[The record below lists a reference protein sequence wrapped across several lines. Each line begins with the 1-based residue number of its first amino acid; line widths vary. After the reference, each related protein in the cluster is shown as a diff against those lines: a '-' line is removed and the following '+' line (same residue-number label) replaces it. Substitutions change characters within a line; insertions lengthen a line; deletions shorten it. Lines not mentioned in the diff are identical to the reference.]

1 VELKDYII
9 GNLTDA
15 HRMLGIAL
23 TDLDDKIVSYRASD
37 HVNSIAQILA
47 HVVMGEDRLINASCK
62 GGERIFDAQGW
73 EAKTGIPAVQGGV
86 WNDKVWQM
94 DIPAFLEYQKLVER
108 NAMQYV
114 LSVTPEELER
124 DVTFGPFV
132 QPVADQLRGVLVHHM
147 LGHSGEIS
155 ALKGVQGLKGLPF

>member
-1 VELKDYII
+1 MELKDYII
-9 GNLTDA
+9 GNMDDA

-73 EAKTGIPAVQGGV
+73 ESKTGIPGAQGAV
-86 WNDKVWQM
+86 WNEKAWQLN
-94 DIPAFLEYQKLVER
+94 IPAFLEYQQLVQ
-108 NAMQYV
+108 AAATDYIQTA
-114 LSVTPEELER
+114 TPAELER
-124 DVTFGPFV
+124 EVTFGPFTRS
-132 QPVADQLRGVLVHHM
+132 VADQLRGVLVHHM